1 MSINLPKFTDLDY
14 INFLIAASN
23 VYSCSEAARCFPS
36 STDAPSHDC
45 FTRLL
50 QKQPSDTEPLWAE
63 VRKFVTPSEGYLIV
77 DDTMLDK
84 PYSKKIGFV
93 RYQWNEKHHR
103 TVKGIGFDT
112 LLGQMVR
119 KSYMLIFVF
128 ITSMKTKKPKTIT
141 SLICLTRPK
150 NADLNRSLLCL
161 IYGMQA

>member
-77 DDTMLDK
+77 DD
-84 PYSKKIGFV
+84 
-93 RYQWNEKHHR
+93 KHW
-103 TVKGIGFDT
+103 
-112 LLGQMVR
+112 
-119 KSYMLIFVF
+119 
-128 ITSMKTKKPKTIT
+128 TSPIQK
-141 SLICLTRPK
+141 R
-150 NADLNRSLLCL
+150 
-161 IYGMQA
+161 